1 MSDQQ
6 SCAAPAMAAAEEIP
20 APCAVSDV
28 PPAESDI
35 SSTCNRD
42 APVRDFGWPME
53 AFHRVTGL
61 ILFLITLPLYPLIWL
76 LIKTDDGGSL
86 FYRGERLGKDQRPFT
101 ITKFRTLRE
110 NSEEELNGRLLPIAS
125 GFETRIGRFLRESR
139 IDEIP
144 QFWNVVRGEM
154 HLVGPRPVRES
165 VYNSLC
171 STIKG
176 FDRLFLIKPGMT
188 GFAQFYTPYHTDK
201 RIRLRLNNIYLARK
215 SVRLDATLL
224 FATLFVAV
232 RGVGRQFLRLM
243 GGGPMAEWK
252 RAGGVDSN
260 RRQLSRTLVCGDVW
274 LSYSLGENGRS
285 RTVKRRGQ
293 LIDIN
298 ERAIA
303 LLTRRAL
310 PAEAGELQLVL
321 RVSLR
326 RGRGR
331 KYKVA
336 RCRGRV
342 IRRVVH
348 GAAGP
353 NAVNRHCL
361 SVVRFTPASDLDF
374 YKIEKYFLCRSVADR

>member
-1 MSDQQ
+1 MSEQQ
-6 SCAAPAMAAAEEIP
+6 SWAVPALAAVEEFPASHAVPNIP
-20 APCAVSDV
+20 
-28 PPAESDI
+28 PPETRFPRA
-35 SSTCNRD
+35 CNDEQLPRE
-42 APVRDFGWPME
+42 FGWFME

-61 ILFLITLPLYPLIWL
+61 ILFLVTLPIYPLIWL
-76 LIKTDDGGSL
+76 LIKTDDGGCL
-86 FYRGERLGKDQRPFT
+86 FYRGERLGKDKRPFT

-110 NSEEELNGRLLPIAS
+110 NSEDKLNGRLLPMVN
-125 GFETRIGRFLRESR
+125 GFETRIGRFLRETR

-144 QFWNVVRGEM
+144 QFWNVVRGDM

-165 VYNSLC
+165 IYHGLC
-171 STIKG
+171 SSIKG
-176 FDRLFLIKPGMT
+176 FDRLFMVKPGMT

-215 SVRLDATLL
+215 SVWLDASLL
-224 FATLFVAV
+224 FSTIFVAV
-232 RGVGRQFLRLM
+232 RGVARQFIRRM
-243 GGGPMAEWK
+243 GGTRQAEWK
-252 RAGGVDSN
+252 RAGGVDDN
-260 RRQLSRTLVCGDVW
+260 RRELTRTPVCGDAW
-274 LSYSLGENGRS
+274 ISYSLGKYGRS
-285 RTVKRRGQ
+285 RTVRRRGQ
-293 LIDIN
+293 LIDVN

-303 LLTRRAL
+303 LLTRRAV
-310 PAEAGELQLVL
+310 PSEAGEMQLVL
-321 RVSLR
+321 RISLR

-331 KYKVA
+331 KYKTA

-353 NAVNRHCL
+353 NAESRDCL